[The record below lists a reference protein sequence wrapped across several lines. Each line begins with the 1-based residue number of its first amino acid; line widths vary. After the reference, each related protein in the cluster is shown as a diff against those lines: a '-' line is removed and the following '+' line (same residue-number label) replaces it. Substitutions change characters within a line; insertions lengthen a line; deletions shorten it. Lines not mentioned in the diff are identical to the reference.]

1 MEKKPDDIELLEKKI
16 ARLQQEN
23 SFAKGKGNEAE
34 AVRASRIGF
43 RIGAELVAAVVV
55 GVALGYL
62 FDGIFGTKPWLMVV
76 FLFFGGA
83 AGILNVYRFVKNE
96 NKI

>member
-16 ARLQQEN
+16 ARLQQEK
-23 SFAKGKGNEAE
+23 SFAKGKGSETE

-43 RIGAELVAAVVV
+43 RIGTELVAAVFV

-62 FDGIFGTKPWLMVV
+62 FDGIFGT
-76 FLFFGGA
+76 F
-83 AGILNVYRFVKNE
+83 
-96 NKI
+96 

>member
-16 ARLQQEN
+16 ARLQQEK
-23 SFAKGKGNEAE
+23 SFAKGKENETE
-34 AVRASRIGF
+34 VVRASRIGF
-43 RIGAELVAAVVV
+43 RIGAELVAAVFV

>member
-1 MEKKPDDIELLEKKI
+1 MEKRPDDIELLEKKI
-16 ARLQQEN
+16 AQLQQEK
-23 SFAKGKGNEAE
+23 SFVTKKKDEVGV
-34 AVRASRIGF
+34 VRASRIGF
-43 RIGAELVAAVVV
+43 RIGAELVAAVFV

-96 NKI
+96 DKI